1 MKNLLTIAF
10 ILTAF
15 ISNVS
20 KLISKD
26 IMKLKFTF
34 AIISCLLVFNHPIFS
49 QKAKKPSV
57 STSTPKK
64 ISIPKKTDTF
74 FWWQNGMNEIVKV
87 DFLDGLNGAFADS
100 TRQTIII
107 TVMVKS
113 EAKIKNKLSAI
124 PKKLIL
130 FKVDDSEYGASTLY
144 YAQNDFGVLK
154 ELNTYFRYNS
164 KGVFIED

>member
-1 MKNLLTIAF
+1 MKHNLTFVLF
-10 ILTAF
+10 GCF
-15 ISNVS
+15 
-20 KLISKD
+20 LI
-26 IMKLKFTF
+26 FGYPT
-34 AIISCLLVFNHPIFS
+34 FS

-64 ISIPKKTDTF
+64 ISIPKESDAF
-74 FWWQNGMNEIVKV
+74 FWWKNGMDKIVKV
-87 DFLDGLNGAFADS
+87 DFLDDLEGVFADS

-107 TVMVKS
+107 TAMVKS
-113 EAKIKNKLSAI
+113 TLKIKNKLSAV

-130 FKVDDSEYGASTLY
+130 FKIDENEYGASTLY

-154 ELNTYFRYNS
+154 ELNSYFRYNS

>member
-1 MKNLLTIAF
+1 
-10 ILTAF
+10 
-15 ISNVS
+15 
-20 KLISKD
+20 
-26 IMKLKFTF
+26 MKLKFTF
-34 AIISCLLVFNHPIFS
+34 AIISCLLVFNQPIYS
-49 QKAKKPSV
+49 QKAKKQSV

-64 ISIPKKTDTF
+64 ISIPKKSDTS
-74 FWWQNGMNEIVKV
+74 FWWNNGMNEIVKV
-87 DFLDGLNGAFADS
+87 DFLDGLNGVFADS

-107 TVMVKS
+107 NAMVKS

-130 FKVDDSEYGASTLY
+130 FKIDESEFGASTLY

-154 ELNTYFRYNS
+154 ELKSYYRFNL